1 MLEKKDKFKFTEEYQ
16 WDLLRYI
23 TQDRNGEKA
32 IKKIEDHYFTLIEH
46 QVIAYVI
53 KKIYKKNNRIPGETI
68 FRENLI
74 RLLNSKKYV
83 ALVTKDEQKEI
94 VNLVKPLY
102 REPIKDGD
110 EIYKGC
116 KEFSAYIRLK
126 NTVEEIDITDF
137 SKYPIFSQKVQ
148 TAIYDEDEKEETE
161 SSFLLADI
169 KSRQLKRQSKP
180 TVFPTPFRQINQ
192 LTNAGGYE
200 PGSIMVMLDKQ
211 KRGKTAMLV
220 NIGRG
225 YLKMGEPILVIDLE
239 NGKDNY
245 LSRLE
250 QSIMDLEKSD
260 LISGEHDNKVQRRFR
275 KYKRLGGEI
284 VVERMPALVTNA
296 NDIQRLIDK
305 YYREYGIQ
313 FKYLI
318 VDYAAKMASIN
329 KTSDDQKRISDTYI
343 ELANLAIKN
352 DIIHI
357 WTANHVT
364 REAAKHRM
372 KTRYTGEDIALC
384 IEITRNAS
392 AIFGLNRSPE
402 EEEAG
407 LFRMEVV
414 EQRDGVPNGR
424 AVFHMNMKT
433 QRAEELGVTERKEY
447 DDEFYAFLEDE
458 EDGTKEVS
466 KKKDRKDDFGD

>member
-1 MLEKKDKFKFTEEYQ
+1 MIEHKDKFKFTEEYQ

-32 IKKIEDHYFTLIEH
+32 IKKIEDHYFTLVEH
-46 QVIAYVI
+46 QVIAYVL
-53 KKIYKKNNRIPGETI
+53 KKLYKNNNRIPGETI

-74 RLLNSKKYV
+74 RLLNSKKYIS
-83 ALVTKDEQKEI
+83 LVTKDEQKDI
-94 VNLVKPLY
+94 IGLVRALY
-102 REPIKDGD
+102 REPVKDGD

-116 KEFSAYIRLK
+116 KEFSAYVRLK
-126 NTVEEIDITDF
+126 QTLEDIDINDF

-148 TAIYDEDEKEETE
+148 VAINDEDEKEETE

-169 KSRQLKRQSKP
+169 KSRQLRRQVKP
-180 TVFPTPFRQINQ
+180 PVIPTPFRQINQ

-200 PGSIMVMLDKQ
+200 PGSILVILDKQ

-225 YLKMGEPILVIDLE
+225 YLKMGEPVLVIDLE

-250 QSIMDLEKSD
+250 QSIMDLGKEE
-260 LISGEHDNKVQRRFR
+260 LISGEHDLKVQRRFR

-284 VVERMPALVTNA
+284 VVERMPALVTNC
-296 NDIQRLIDK
+296 NDIQRVIDK

-329 KTSDDQKRISDTYI
+329 NRKEDTQRISDIYI
-343 ELANLAIKN
+343 ELANLAVKN
-352 DIIHI
+352 NIIHT

-364 REAAKHRM
+364 REAAKQRM

-392 AIFGLNRSPE
+392 AIFGLNRTPE

-414 EQRDGVPNGR
+414 EQRDGLPHGR
-424 AVFHMNMKT
+424 AVFHMDMKT
-433 QRAEELGVTERKEY
+433 QRAEELGINERKEY
-447 DDEFYAFLEDE
+447 DEEFYSHINEE

-466 KKKDRKDDFGD
+466 KKRERKDDFRD